1 MFEAIE
7 ERRTIEFNRFI
18 YALGIRQ
25 VGEATAKRLAATYGD
40 LPSLSAAM
48 KDAQD
53 HESGALEDLLNIED
67 IGPSVAEDLIAFF
80 AEEHNQEVLRDLEAL
95 LSIKPYDAPQA
106 SDSPVSGKT
115 VVFTGT
121 LVTMTRAEAK
131 ARAETLG
138 AKVAG
143 SVSKK
148 TDYVIAGADAGS
160 KLKKAKDLAVEVLTE
175 EEWNSLINA

>member
-1 MFEAIE
+1 MAHLTLDLVDGIAIVHFANPPLE
-7 ERRTIEFNRFI
+7 VMTPQTMNELN
-18 YALGIRQ
+18 AMLP
-25 VGEATAKRLAATYGD
+25 RLR
-40 LPSLSAAM
+40 
-48 KDAQD
+48 
-53 HESGALEDLLNIED
+53 EED
-67 IGPSVAEDLIAFF
+67 IRA
-80 AEEHNQEVLRDLEAL
+80 
-95 LSIKPYDAPQA
+95 
-106 SDSPVSGKT
+106 

-121 LVTMTRAEAK
+121 LERMTRAEAK